1 MSNDMNKPNKQYPLS
16 PTSSPSPMPLNI
28 PDPSL
33 RGESFDQLL
42 KNRGIRF
49 IHRRA
54 SPCPNMRTIF
64 DQSHNPNCPICDGQG
79 ILFYAETEI
88 YGVFYSNS
96 LEKNYEMQGIWE
108 MGSAMVTLPTEY
120 ADGKQAEFNTWDQ
133 LVIPDFTVRMWEMKE
148 YEPRADNKQGLRYA
162 IHNIDFL
169 AGAVNNQL
177 VIFEEGVN
185 YNIVDGDIQWIPGM
199 TPAYDSANKR
209 GDVFVVQYFAN
220 PVYNV
225 MQHMR
230 ELRISQQYIGG
241 TKIAK
246 RLPQQILVK
255 RDFLSRPAETEASA
269 ET

>member
-1 MSNDMNKPNKQYPLS
+1 MANDMKKPDQLYPLS
-16 PTSSPSPMPLNI
+16 PTSTPSPMPVYI

-33 RGESFDQLL
+33 KGESFDQLI

-49 IHRRA
+49 IHRKA
-54 SPCPNMRTIF
+54 TPCPNMRSLQ
-64 DQSHNPNCPICDGQG
+64 DQSHNPLCPICNGNG

-88 YGVFYSNS
+88 FGIFYSNS

-108 MGSAMVTLPTEY
+108 VGTAVVTLPTEY
-120 ADGKQAEFNTWDQ
+120 TDGKQAEFNTWDQ

-148 YEPRADNKQGLRYA
+148 YEVRADNKQSLRYA
-162 IHNIDFL
+162 IHNIDFI

-177 VIFEEGVN
+177 VVFEEGVN
-185 YNIVDGDIQWIPGM
+185 YNIVDGDIQWIPGA
-199 TPAYDSANKR
+199 TPSIDPASGR

-225 MQHMR
+225 LQHMR

-241 TKIAK
+241 TKVAK

-269 ET
+269 ST